1 MDLTKQ
7 LTEERRARLAAEH
20 TLEDKRTELYE
31 ANRKIAV
38 HARTLTDE
46 IIEQRSEAEA
56 LKGENA
62 EVREHLER
70 AESAMV
76 IAERRLWESLETI
89 EDGFAVFDKDD
100 VLIGANR
107 AYLAVFDGLE
117 DARPGA
123 SADELLDLLT
133 SEGIVDTEGTDPNA
147 WREMMRARWA
157 EDQIEP
163 IVIRL
168 WNGRSVRLVDRRTRD
183 GDMVTLALDIT
194 DTIRREKDLRAA
206 RDQAEAASRA
216 KSAFLANM
224 SHEIRTPMN
233 GVLGMVQMLEDT
245 ELSDE
250 QKLYVE
256 TIRSSGEALL
266 VIVNDILDYSKIE
279 ADKLALRLEPFD
291 LERCIHEVVTLL
303 RPAAA
308 EKGLEVTVDYDLFL
322 PTAFVGDPGRSRQVL
337 TNLAGN
343 AVKFTETGH
352 VLLRA
357 IGLPG
362 EDGGVRQVHIVV
374 EDTGIGIAEDRLGH
388 VFGEFNQAENDRD
401 RSYDGTGLGLT
412 ISRRL
417 VELMG
422 GDIWVHS
429 EQAVGSAFGFSLA
442 LPEPEGDAATPPAL
456 PDWLNRA
463 VLIGP
468 PGPERDTAEKQ
479 LAALGLQVVAEG
491 EDGDVVLSQ
500 IGVEVPGAL
509 PVPALRSELASLLA
523 GLPKPERPEPLAP
536 AADEVAGPEDAGTA
550 SGPRRMRVLAA
561 EDNRTNRLVFSKMVK
576 ALDIDLEF
584 AENGLEAV
592 EAFRRAPPDIL
603 FTDISMPLM
612 DGKEAARRIREIE
625 TAESLSRMPIV
636 AITAHAME
644 GDAEDILA
652 AGVDYYLA
660 KPLRKATLIEY
671 ILAAQPDGTL
681 PVLTEEQEGHA
692 PEGPPDAALINA

>member
-7 LTEERRARLAAEH
+7 LTEERRARLAAEQ
-20 TLEDKRTELYE
+20 TLEHKRTELYE
-31 ANRKIAV
+31 ANRKIAA
-38 HARTLTDE
+38 HARTLTKE
-46 IIEQRSEAEA
+46 IIEQRGEAEA

-76 IAERRLWESLETI
+76 VAERRLWESLETI
-89 EDGFAVFDKDD
+89 RDGFAVFDREN
-100 VLIGANR
+100 VLVGANR
-107 AYLAVFDGLE
+107 AYLDVFDGLE

-123 SADELLDLLT
+123 SADDLLELLT
-133 SEGIVDTEGTDPNA
+133 SEGIVDTEGTDPEA
-147 WREMMRARWA
+147 WRDMMRARWA
-157 EDQIEP
+157 EGEIDP
-163 IVIRL
+163 VVIRL
-168 WNGRSVRLVDRRTRD
+168 WNGRSVRLVDRRTPD

-194 DTIRREKDLRAA
+194 DTIRRETELSDA

-233 GVLGMVQMLEDT
+233 GVLGMAQMLEDT
-245 ELSDE
+245 ELTDE

-279 ADKLALRLEPFD
+279 ADKLALRPEPFD
-291 LERCIHEVVTLL
+291 LEHCIHEVVTLL

-308 EKGLEVTVDYDLFL
+308 EKGLGIEIDYDLFL
-322 PTAFVGDPGRSRQVL
+322 PTEFVGDPGRMRQIL
-337 TNLAGN
+337 TNLVGN
-343 AVKFTETGH
+343 AVKFTEAGE
-352 VLLRA
+352 VLLRVV
-357 IGLPG
+357 GLPG
-362 EDGGVRQVHIVV
+362 GDGDAHRVHVVV
-374 EDTGIGIAEDRLGH
+374 EDTGIGIAEDRLDH
-388 VFGEFNQAENDRD
+388 VFGEFNQAEDGRD
-401 RSYDGTGLGLT
+401 RCHDGTGLGLA

-417 VELMG
+417 VKLMG
-422 GDIWVHS
+422 GDIWVQS
-429 EQAVGSAFGFSLA
+429 ELGAGSAFGFSLA
-442 LPEPEGDAATPPAL
+442 LPEPVGDATAPAL
-456 PDWLNRA
+456 PDWLSRA
-463 VLIGP
+463 VLTGP
-468 PGPERDTAEKQ
+468 PGSGRDAAEKQ

-491 EDGDVVLSQ
+491 EEGDVVLCPM
-500 IGVEVPGAL
+500 GVDAPEAL
-509 PVPALRSELASLLA
+509 PVPVLRWELATLLA
-523 GLPKPERPEPLAP
+523 GLSRPERSEPPAP
-536 AADEVAGPEDAGTA
+536 ASDEPAPQDEAGAP

-561 EDNRTNRLVFSKMVK
+561 EDNRTNQLVFSKMVK
-576 ALDIDLEF
+576 ALDIELEF

-625 TAESLSRMPIV
+625 TAEGLPRMPIV

-644 GDAEDILA
+644 GDAEEILA
-652 AGVDYYLA
+652 TGIDYYLA

-671 ILAAQPDGTL
+671 ILAAQPEGTL
-681 PVLTEEQEGHA
+681 AVLAEDQDRHA
-692 PEGPPDAALINA
+692 PETPSDAALVNA

>member
-31 ANRKIAV
+31 ANRKIAA

-46 IIEQRSEAEA
+46 IVEQRSEAEA

-70 AESAMV
+70 VESAMV
-76 IAERRLWESLETI
+76 VAERRLWESLETI
-89 EDGFAVFDKDD
+89 RDGFAVFDREN
-100 VLIGANR
+100 VLVGANR

-117 DARPGA
+117 AARPGV
-123 SADELLDLLT
+123 SADELLELLI
-133 SEGIVDTEGTDPNA
+133 SEGIVDTEGTDPEA
-147 WREMMRARWA
+147 WRDMMRARWS

-168 WNGRSVRLVDRRTRD
+168 WNGRSVRLVDRRTPD

-194 DTIRREKDLRAA
+194 DTIRRERELREA
-206 RDQAEAASRA
+206 RDRAEAASRA

-233 GVLGMVQMLEDT
+233 GVIGMAQMLEDT
-245 ELSDE
+245 ELTDE

-279 ADKLALRLEPFD
+279 ADKLALRPEPFD

-308 EKGLEVTVDYDLFL
+308 EKGLGFEIDYDLFL
-322 PTAFVGDPGRSRQVL
+322 PTGFVGDPGRIRQVL
-337 TNLAGN
+337 TNLVGN
-343 AVKFTETGH
+343 AVKFTETGD
-352 VLLRA
+352 VLIRA
-357 IGLPG
+357 VGLPG
-362 EDGGVRQVHIVV
+362 GEAGAHQVHIVV
-374 EDTGIGIAEDRLGH
+374 EDTGIGIPEDRLDH
-388 VFGEFNQAENDRD
+388 VFGEFNQAQDGRN
-401 RSYDGTGLGLT
+401 RSHDGTGLGLA

-417 VELMG
+417 VGLMG

-429 EQAVGSAFGFSLA
+429 EQGAGSAFGFSLT
-442 LPEPEGDAATPPAL
+442 LPEPEDGDATAPAL
-456 PDWLNRA
+456 PDWLSRA
-463 VLIGP
+463 MLIGP
-468 PGPERDTAEKQ
+468 EGPERGAVEKQ
-479 LAALGLQVVAEG
+479 LAALGLQVLAEG
-491 EDGDVVLSQ
+491 ETGDVALCT
-500 IGVEVPGAL
+500 PGTDAPGTL
-509 PVPALRSELASLLA
+509 PAPGLRSELATLLA
-523 GLPKPERPEPLAP
+523 GLPEPEQPEPTVAVPDERVAP
-536 AADEVAGPEDAGTA
+536 DETTETP
-550 SGPRRMRVLAA
+550 GPRRMRVLAA
-561 EDNRTNRLVFSKMVK
+561 EDNRTNQLVFSKMVK
-576 ALDIDLEF
+576 ALDIELEF

-592 EAFRRAPPDIL
+592 EAVRRAPPDIL

-625 TAESLSRMPIV
+625 TAEGLPRMPIV

-644 GDAEDILA
+644 GDAEEILA
-652 AGVDYYLA
+652 TGIDYYLA

-681 PVLTEEQEGHA
+681 PVLAEEQNGQVPGA
-692 PEGPPDAALINA
+692 SPETALVTA